1 MRLNQ
6 IRDFLATV
14 EAGSIR
20 GAARGLALSQPAL
33 TKSLRLLENEL
44 GAVLLVRGVRG
55 ARPTELGRAFLARA
69 RAVSA
74 DLQRARE
81 ELAQLRGSRAGS
93 LSIGAAPGPML
104 SLLPAALARV
114 RKLWPEA
121 TFRIVDVSPSG
132 VLPALREG
140 ALDFAVC
147 ASVGP
152 LAGAGAEYAVEHLYP
167 NDAAIVVRP
176 GHRLSR
182 ARRIAALAGA
192 EWIRSGYPG
201 DSSALPEIMRQAGL
215 PPPNYRFDCP
225 SFLMVPELVARTDL
239 LAVVPWQIAVRES
252 RAGRL
257 ARVPLIDKLPPRRIC
272 LYRRADV
279 PLTPIASQCT
289 EILREEARRQRR
301 AAWA

>member
-20 GAARGLALSQPAL
+20 AAARLLSLSQPAL
-33 TKSLRLLENEL
+33 TKSLRQLENEL
-44 GAVLLVRGVRG
+44 GAVLFTRGVRG

-81 ELAQLRGSRAGS
+81 ELDQLRGSSAGS
-93 LSIGAAPGPML
+93 LSIGSAPGPAL

-114 RKLWPEA
+114 RTRWPEA
-121 TFRIVDVSPSG
+121 AIRVADVSPSG

-152 LAGAGAEYAVEHLYP
+152 LAGAGPEYAVEPLYF
-167 NDAAIVVRP
+167 NDAAVVARP
-176 GHRLSR
+176 EHRFAR
-182 ARRIAALAGA
+182 VRRIAALAAA
-192 EWIRSGYPG
+192 EWVRSGYPG
-201 DSSALPEIMRQAGL
+201 DSSALPDLFREAGL
-215 PPPNYRFDCP
+215 PPPRYRVDCP
-225 SFLMVPELVARTDL
+225 SFLMVPELVARTEL
-239 LAVVPWQIAVRES
+239 LAVVPWQIAVREV

-257 ARVPLIDKLPPRRIC
+257 ARVPLTEKIPPRQIS
-272 LYRRADV
+272 LYRRADL
-279 PLTPIASQCT
+279 PLTPIAGQCA

-301 AAWA
+301 APWA